1 MCGKDVTRYN
11 EDIDFSDV
19 DTQFVW
25 ISVMWIPSSSG
36 YPVRLDTQFVWIR
49 TFVWILIRPFVCS
62 ENFHQQVKENYK
74 HWDFIRNVF
83 GLFYFMF
90 CKVFC
95 KMLSYLF
102 M

>member
-25 ISVMWIPSSSG
+25 I
-36 YPVRLDTQFVWIR
+36 R

-62 ENFHQQVKENYK
+62 ENVHQQVKENYK

>member
-19 DTQFVW
+19 DTQFVC
-25 ISVMWIPSSSG
+25 
-36 YPVRLDTQFVWIR
+36 IR

-90 CKVFC
+90 MFGFRDDQKDPDPQQGFH
-95 KMLSYLF
+95 F
-102 M
+102 